1 MSTMQQAN
9 RLKQAFMTKKPAFGL
24 WQMLP
29 GSNISR
35 ALARTPGIDWVMVDY
50 AAMHEAVP
58 AIAAVGVSPIVRIPD
73 FQPWMV
79 KLQEVKTLVS
89 ACKFPPEGTRGFGS
103 PFAMHTFSP
112 TPSMTTYLQS
122 ANSSLL
128 TMVQIE
134 TREALERVAEIAPL
148 VDVVLVGPFD
158 LGNNIG
164 QPILDGVMSQELKD
178 AVESVRVAAERAGV
192 VSGIFC
198 TGPEMAKSCADAGWG
213 MISVA
218 TDLTAL
224 MGTMEERVAVAR
236 GEARFVQAEFL
247 QTFLLFWIRLWY
259 FNR

>member
-35 ALARTPGIDWVMVDY
+35 ALARTPGIDWVMVDCEHGNIDD

-79 KLQEVKTLVS
+79 KRALDTGAHGILVPLIRTVQE
-89 ACKFPPEGTRGFGS
+89 
-103 PFAMHTFSP
+103 
-112 TPSMTTYLQS
+112 
-122 ANSSLL
+122 
-128 TMVQIE
+128 IE

-236 GEARFVQAEFL
+236 GEGKLGAKGG
-247 QTFLLFWIRLWY
+247 Y
-259 FNR
+259 

>member
-1 MSTMQQAN
+1 M
-9 RLKQAFMTKKPAFGL
+9 
-24 WQMLP
+24 
-29 GSNISR
+29 
-35 ALARTPGIDWVMVDY
+35 
-50 AAMHEAVP
+50 
-58 AIAAVGVSPIVRIPD
+58 
-73 FQPWMV
+73 
-79 KLQEVKTLVS
+79 S

-236 GEARFVQAEFL
+236 GEGKLGAKGG
-247 QTFLLFWIRLWY
+247 Y
-259 FNR
+259 